1 MYTEERQ
8 AKILNSLSTTG
19 RIDVNEL
26 SSLFQVSRETIRR
39 DLRILERERK
49 LLRTHGGAILP
60 EQAPPVSTKSKDMAE
75 PSVKVRTTLNIQ
87 EKEIICKYAATK
99 IVNGDT
105 IFVDNSTTC
114 IHLYQYIPKNMQIT
128 FLTNSIAFL
137 VECAK
142 TSCPNHTIV
151 CLGGILKKTNL
162 SIYGNVALE
171 NAKQYFP
178 SKAFI
183 SCTGIT
189 NQSQVTDSGIQEIDI
204 KKTLLSVSEEVYLL
218 ADHTKFRPAGQ
229 VYLSNLSE
237 MDYIITDTLSDYSYL
252 KLSEEIKNK
261 IHIAI

>member
-8 AKILNSLSTTG
+8 SKILNSLSTAG
-19 RIDVNEL
+19 RIDVSEL
-26 SSLFQVSRETIRR
+26 SSMFQVSRETIRR
-39 DLRILERERK
+39 DLRLLEREHK

-60 EQAPPVSTKSKDMAE
+60 EQDASAFKPKDAAE
-75 PSVKVRTTLNIQ
+75 PSVEVRTTLNIP
-87 EKEIICKYAATK
+87 EKEIICKYAAAR

-114 IHLYQYIPKNMQIT
+114 IHLYQYIPQNMQIT
-128 FLTNSIAFL
+128 FLTNSIPFL

-189 NQSQVTDSGIQEIDI
+189 DQSQVTDSGIQEIDI
-204 KKTLLSVSEEVYLL
+204 KKTLLSVSKEVYLL
-218 ADHTKFRPAGQ
+218 ADHTKFRSAGQ
-229 VYLSNLSE
+229 VYLSSLSE
-237 MDYIITDTLSDYSYL
+237 MDYIITDAHADYSYL

-261 IHIAI
+261 IHIAT